1 MRFQSKK
8 SNAII
13 IALCL
18 AVIIIAGIVNVGV
31 STNWGSV
38 VLKEVIISP
47 YGSDLAATMYIP
59 RSALKTDDKGNFLNK
74 YPAII
79 VCAGFTNS
87 RTFLDN
93 VAIELSR
100 AGFVVMNIDQYGHHK
115 SEATHIRGF
124 GVEPTPMSDTSQIG
138 TLDAYA
144 YLRTLGFVDQTK
156 IGATGHS
163 LGAGA
168 AGNLAV
174 NTAGFYTLQ
183 DRLLMMLNDLFGVE
197 ITREDVAA
205 QDADALAA
213 KYLNADQLQLYNIQ
227 KEQITYEY
235 NSAVNDIFLID
246 GGGATDPK
254 VVEVAGIP
262 VWRDLQANFGQIK
275 YVSGNGSGGRKNPDF
290 HLSSDAT
297 KLFMSSDVPVAR
309 DSWYKLNISGTEDR
323 VLSTK
328 LSDFF
333 GSITGDIRSA
343 ADSNTLRMVTTPY
356 GWHGVSYYN
365 VPTVKAAVQFFRTTM
380 DYNNNVPLNGTTFI
394 VRDVFSAIGAIAL
407 LVLIMSLVKAI
418 MSLSFF
424 ESMNGTPIEPVQDKK
439 SPVFWILMIIAV
451 LGPPLTYSSGVGWVP
466 STAPSLISTVPVAT
480 KISFWSIIMAIAILA
495 LLIIKY
501 FAFDKKNGV
510 KFSELYGLKYSWKNI
525 GKSIV
530 LALSVFVCI
539 ATLLAAYYNFFA
551 FGNLK
556 ITLIGCTIFQTLSTP
571 QFYSCLLYSILFLP
585 FYFVNSMLVNS
596 ARLKGMSERLNML
609 LFAGINCSGMLLL
622 IITQFYIGLD
632 RTGKVIFTI
641 PPGSSSV
648 LYSMAVLMIAL
659 FVSAIYSR
667 KLYLK
672 TGSIIP
678 GAILN
683 TVVFSI
689 PAIQVYMNYTFV

>member
-1 MRFQSKK
+1 MKLQSKK
-8 SNAII
+8 RNAII

-18 AVIIIAGIVNVGV
+18 VVIIIAGLVNVGI
-31 STNWGSV
+31 STNWGRV
-38 VLKEVIISP
+38 VVKEVIISP

-59 RSALKTDDKGNFLNK
+59 KSALKTDDKGNFLNK
-74 YPAII
+74 FPAII

-115 SEATHIRGF
+115 SEATHIRGY

-144 YLRTLGFVDQTK
+144 YLRTLGFVDQTR

-205 QDADALAA
+205 QNADALAE
-213 KYLNADQLQLYNIQ
+213 KYLNADQLQLYKTQ
-227 KEQITYEY
+227 KEQITNEY
-235 NSAVNDIFLID
+235 NSAVNDVFLID
-246 GGGATDPK
+246 GGGATDPR

-275 YVSGNGSGGRKNPDF
+275 YVSGNGSAGRKNPDF
-290 HLSSDAT
+290 HLSSDST
-297 KLFMSSDVPVAR
+297 KNAMSSDGPIAR
-309 DSWYKLNISGTEDR
+309 DTWYKLNISGAEDR

-328 LSDFF
+328 LTDFF
-333 GSITGDIRSA
+333 GGITGDIRSA
-343 ADSNTLRMVTTPY
+343 AGSNSLRMISTPY
-356 GWHGVSYYN
+356 GWHGVTYYN
-365 VPTVKAAVQFFRTTM
+365 VPTVKAAVQFFRTTL
-380 DYNNNVPLNGTTFI
+380 DYNNNIPLNGTTFI
-394 VRDVFSAIGAIAL
+394 VRDAFSMIGTIAL
-407 LVLIMSLVKAI
+407 LVLILSLVKAI
-418 MSLSFF
+418 MSLPFF
-424 ESMNGTPIEPVQDKK
+424 ESLNGTPIEPVQSKK
-439 SPVFWILMIIAV
+439 SSVFWILMLIAV
-451 LGPPLTYSSGVGWVP
+451 LGPPLTYSSGVAWVP
-466 STAPSLISTVPVAT
+466 STEPSLISTIPVAA
-480 KISFWSIIMAIAILA
+480 KISFWSIVMAIAILA

-501 FAFDKKNGV
+501 FAFDKKKGV
-510 KFSELYGLKYSWKNI
+510 KFFELYGLKYSWKNI
-525 GKSIV
+525 GKSVV

-556 ITLIGCTIFQTLSTP
+556 FTLIGVTIFQTLAP
-571 QFYSCLLYSILFLP
+571 WQYYNCLLYSILYLP
-585 FYFVNSMLVNS
+585 FFIVNSMLVNS
-596 ARLKGMSERLNML
+596 ARLKGMSERLNMW

-622 IITQFYIGLD
+622 LITQFYIGLD
-632 RTGKVIFTI
+632 RTGKVVFAI

-648 LYSMAVLMIAL
+648 LYSIAILMVTL

-689 PAIQVYMNYTFV
+689 PAIQAYMNYTFV